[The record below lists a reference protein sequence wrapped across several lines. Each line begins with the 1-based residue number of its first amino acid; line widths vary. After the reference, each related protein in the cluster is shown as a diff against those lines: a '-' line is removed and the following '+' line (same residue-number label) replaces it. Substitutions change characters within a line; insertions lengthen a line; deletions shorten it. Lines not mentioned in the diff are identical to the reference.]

1 MTGDI
6 EPSPHEVTQ
15 ILEAISGG
23 DKTAEEEL
31 IPLVYSRLK
40 RLAGARMAREK
51 TGHTLQTTA
60 LVHETYLRLL
70 GDENP
75 RWENRA
81 HFFAAAAEAMRRIL
95 IERARRH
102 ARIKHGGGLDRVTLD
117 EDAVAGIE
125 PRAEELLALDEA
137 LTRLEAR
144 DPEMGKV
151 VALRYFAGLT
161 LEETANALGISP
173 SRVSRLW
180 RRARAWLQQEM
191 TRLPDAP
198 DGSSAASGGPIAGR

>member
-6 EPSPHEVTQ
+6 EPPPHEVTQ
-15 ILEAISGG
+15 ILEAISAG

-51 TGHTLQTTA
+51 AGHTLQTTA

-70 GDENP
+70 GNENP

-102 ARIKHGGGLDRVTLD
+102 ARIKRGGGLDRVTLD
-117 EDAVAGIE
+117 EDAVGIE

-137 LTRLEAR
+137 LGRLEAR

-180 RRARAWLQQEM
+180 RRARAWLRQEM
-191 TRLPDAP
+191 TRLPD
-198 DGSSAASGGPIAGR
+198 GSNAASGGPIAGR